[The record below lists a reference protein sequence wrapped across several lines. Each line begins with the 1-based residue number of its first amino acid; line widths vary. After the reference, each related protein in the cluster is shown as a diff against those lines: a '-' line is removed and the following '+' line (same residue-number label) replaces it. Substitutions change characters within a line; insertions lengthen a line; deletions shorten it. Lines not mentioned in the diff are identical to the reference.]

1 MKLIFIMSWDE
12 VKSGVKIKTLMVW
25 KIPINKGP
33 GGLKKREKKKHF
45 YASSHVN
52 INLMKDYD
60 FRKCDT

>member
-1 MKLIFIMSWDE
+1 
-12 VKSGVKIKTLMVW
+12 MVW